1 MALWLGSSETSEVGA
16 GQPVV
21 APRGGPTWL
30 VRRATALSSAL
41 TRASRDRTA
50 ALRTCCSLPL
60 PLHRAASPGR
70 PMPAA
75 GGCDPPRPTYLA
87 APSST
92 RPASCSAAA
101 PEAHDHAKSCQ
112 PSGPL
117 VPPLR
122 SSEHGEARDKA
133 ISPLVLLLRALEPA
147 AALLLRFF
155 LSFPHLLP
163 RPPLSRRPAMLV
175 KVSLAAAVA
184 ASLLGSA
191 AAAPLVAVRPLLSLP
206 GHSIALVLTLRDI
219 VSKTGQAARRA
230 QRRCLPLLQHHLLEQ
245 LHRGPAAHPHHGD
258 RRDHRRFE
266 RIRNGFYQL

>member
-1 MALWLGSSETSEVGA
+1 MLDGRWSGVLCARRARSGAVVLWLGSGESSEVGA

-30 VRRATALSSAL
+30 VRRTTALSSAL

-50 ALRTCCSLPL
+50 ALRPCCSLPL
-60 PLHRAASPGR
+60 SLHRAAAPGR

-92 RPASCSAAA
+92 RPASCSAAT

-117 VPPLR
+117 VPPLAP
-122 SSEHGEARDKA
+122 SEHGEARDKA
-133 ISPLVLLLRALEPA
+133 ISPLVLLLRALEVA

-191 AAAPLVAVRPLLSLP
+191 AAAPLVAVRPPLSLP

-219 VSKTGQAARRA
+219 
-230 QRRCLPLLQHHLLEQ
+230 L
-245 LHRGPAAHPHHGD
+245 
-258 RRDHRRFE
+258 
-266 RIRNGFYQL
+266 